1 MCMAFGTS
9 TPFLD
14 EWLRTHSRLGVSLFI
29 LKNDSVLTVD
39 QATTLAPY
47 QAAGRATLLAAGR
60 WSIAESAAL
69 TLVSQPIVRRWMG
82 QLDFLARCIALARTV
97 GVQWLLNADV
107 DEYFLPNASGASL
120 GEALAPFSDRRCLH
134 LRRHNFLVPSS
145 GSPMTPPSLLTAAI
159 QRATFPPLAPP
170 KGERRHHGLTQPLHP
185 KWIFNL
191 GRRAVR
197 GENVEGG
204 TADLA
209 SLVVN
214 QHAILDGSG
223 CAECARAALR
233 PVHVL
238 PASPS
243 REKPQRPPLSS
254 AAGGSVEVG
263 KPHFASASPS
273 LAADWDRALARDL
286 AALAP
291 FSHAFGAEFNDMVLL
306 DGNESNSCQFP
317 KKCSLASPAHAGTFS
332 AFPPPKQRLLSCF
345 SPTAASLVLR
355 EQSKQPRKGGYIRPT
370 SYTEWRPPNQS
381 CWRPV
386 CLGSAGGGGDA
397 EGAELTLRVHHY
409 GLHGF
414 NATGVGATIE
424 DRHAT
429 HFV

>member
-29 LKNDSVLTVD
+29 LKNDSALTTAQV
-39 QATTLAPY
+39 TTLAPY
-47 QAAGRATLLAAGR
+47 QAAGRAILLAEGR

-82 QLDFLARCIALARTV
+82 QLDFLARCIALARTA

-107 DEYFLPNASGASL
+107 DEYFLPNASEASL

-145 GSPMTPPSLLTAAI
+145 ASPMPRPSLLTAAI
-159 QRATFPPLAPP
+159 QRATFPPIAPP

-191 GRRAVR
+191 GHRTARD
-197 GENVEGG
+197 NVEGV

-223 CAECARAALR
+223 CADCARAALR
-233 PVHVL
+233 PVHGL
-238 PASPS
+238 SASPS
-243 REKPQRPPLSS
+243 REKPQRPHHSS
-254 AAGGSVEVG
+254 ASTGGSVELG
-263 KPHFASASPS
+263 TPPSTALTSPS

-291 FSHAFGAEFNDMVLL
+291 FSHAFGAEFNEMVLL
-306 DGNESNSCQFP
+306 DGNESNPCQFP
-317 KKCSLASPAHAGTFS
+317 KKCSLASPTHAGTFS

-345 SPTAASLVLR
+345 SPTAANLILR
-355 EQSKQPRKGGYIRPT
+355 EQSKQPRKGG
-370 SYTEWRPPNQS
+370 YTEWRPPNQS

-386 CLGSAGGGGDA
+386 CLGSGGGGEA
-397 EGAELTLRVHHY
+397 EGGELTLRVHHY

-414 NATGVGATIE
+414 DATGVGAIVE

-429 HFV
+429 HFVAP